1 MYKNQG
7 SMAVRCSSSGRAIG
21 AAIQHQGS
29 MAVCWANPWGMTG
42 LTGWEELGFYRADS
56 RTKPHYPAKKKDRT
70 RSGRDC

>member
-1 MYKNQG
+1 MYNN
-7 SMAVRCSSSGRAIG
+7 
-21 AAIQHQGS
+21 QGS

-70 RSGRDC
+70 RIGQDKDRTGPGKPRTG